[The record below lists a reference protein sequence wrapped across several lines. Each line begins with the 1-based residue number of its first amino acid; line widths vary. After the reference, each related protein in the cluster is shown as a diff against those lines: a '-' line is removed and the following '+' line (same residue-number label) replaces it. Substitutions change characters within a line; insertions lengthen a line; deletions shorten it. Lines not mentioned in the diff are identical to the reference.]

1 MAPTVPS
8 ACTPPLSFSLGAP
21 CAGVAAVLYAGPPAR
36 CSAVTVTTIASPFIR
51 AALALATFFS
61 FIINNG
67 TRQAYRIR

>member
-1 MAPTVPS
+1 M
-8 ACTPPLSFSLGAP
+8 
-21 CAGVAAVLYAGPPAR
+21 AAVLYAGPPAR